1 MSNFKV
7 PYVDIPT
14 EIRPQKHMI
23 LDAVSKVL
31 ESGSIYK
38 DLRLRNLKKDLQKFV
53 KQSLLP
59 ELPVEPVHFIFF
71 LEN

>member
-31 ESGSIYK
+31 ESGRYIQGPEVEEFE
-38 DLRLRNLKKDLQKFV
+38 KKNLQKFV

-71 LEN
+71 